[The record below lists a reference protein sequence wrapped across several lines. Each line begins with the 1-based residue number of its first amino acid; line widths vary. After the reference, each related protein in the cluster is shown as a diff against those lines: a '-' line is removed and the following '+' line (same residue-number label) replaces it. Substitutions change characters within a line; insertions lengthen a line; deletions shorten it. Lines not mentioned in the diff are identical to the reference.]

1 MDIMDF
7 SRRVRK
13 TVISLIRDKNNQELK
28 ALFLEKVNSELPDKI
43 TDTQITQVI
52 DNIALY
58 YELTKKLF
66 DYDNGFISKF
76 TFDGKFPSQMA
87 MSKSVWKTPS
97 EFVRIMNDSRVVKPS
112 IKAMEDKEEFDKLY
126 ERVKSFKS
134 NEHLEVEFPEQLSS
148 KLEELSNLLKEET
161 GEEFR
166 EKESY
171 DFESLTALKR
181 SLTEISAV
189 PTEMRVKYYSYWE
202 TRERIFSRFTN
213 IIKDIEGTLLSGKSI
228 DNEQLLEVD
237 EGAKKLLGELTEDA
251 ILPSYILGFSPI
263 ISREYKNSVKSIMLL
278 KNFLTMVGREI
289 PKKYKNLL
297 PNQDITSQMGLAYD
311 YNEQTGNIDISTE
324 ANLED
329 ELKDALEELDKQM
342 EDIKIDP
349 LFSILV
355 KNKKVPY
362 AINQDILDNTLE
374 LIREELD
381 LTGLN
386 EFKEDIQ
393 ELLDKEIDVFIENY
407 KETYSVELDKYYLP
421 MMDSSTVISH
431 FNKFESL
438 TITVSYYKNGVLDEK
453 IFTKYSDAVEFVNDN
468 SEKFFKKL
476 IRLLEI
482 EERSSK
488 MLEKPKSMGKEG
500 TPTYFRGGKTI
511 PRPTKTPK
519 VAEEKVEYY
528 KKLLDIVIEYY
539 IEPLSGSMILLED
552 TPEFYTGKYFRDLPI
567 ILTKNPIVLAEK
579 AMLQG
584 VAPIADKNDYNK
596 ISELLRTLENPDDV
610 TFNDKLIN
618 LFEDALDSYVKFWTL
633 VSVTTEKEEFS
644 LREILTDARIVLG
657 DALYEI
663 AKQTESKEALDTE
676 MFYDEPLSFW
686 NKEQEKKNVSI
697 RGLLPLLGQKEW
709 KTYVVNQNN
718 RERGTKSAYDRL
730 LRMLKESDLKLAGEL
745 TNAMLDA
752 TDILRKMQG
761 LPVYYSKKDITEI
774 EDLEYVINKIRKE
787 HNIDLYGVDIYNIV
801 KSQSSFN
808 DIGNTFGLSSE
819 IIYKIKGLFR

>member
-1 MDIMDF
+1 M
-7 SRRVRK
+7 
-13 TVISLIRDKNNQELK
+13 
-28 ALFLEKVNSELPDKI
+28 
-43 TDTQITQVI
+43 
-52 DNIALY
+52 
-58 YELTKKLF
+58 
-66 DYDNGFISKF
+66 
-76 TFDGKFPSQMA
+76 
-87 MSKSVWKTPS
+87 
-97 EFVRIMNDSRVVKPS
+97 
-112 IKAMEDKEEFDKLY
+112 
-126 ERVKSFKS
+126 
-134 NEHLEVEFPEQLSS
+134 
-148 KLEELSNLLKEET
+148 
-161 GEEFR
+161 
-166 EKESY
+166 
-171 DFESLTALKR
+171 
-181 SLTEISAV
+181 
-189 PTEMRVKYYSYWE
+189 
-202 TRERIFSRFTN
+202 
-213 IIKDIEGTLLSGKSI
+213 
-228 DNEQLLEVD
+228 
-237 EGAKKLLGELTEDA
+237 
-251 ILPSYILGFSPI
+251 
-263 ISREYKNSVKSIMLL
+263 
-278 KNFLTMVGREI
+278 
-289 PKKYKNLL
+289 
-297 PNQDITSQMGLAYD
+297 
-311 YNEQTGNIDISTE
+311 
-324 ANLED
+324 
-329 ELKDALEELDKQM
+329 
-342 EDIKIDP
+342 
-349 LFSILV
+349 
-355 KNKKVPY
+355 
-362 AINQDILDNTLE
+362 
-374 LIREELD
+374 
-381 LTGLN
+381 
-386 EFKEDIQ
+386 
-393 ELLDKEIDVFIENY
+393 
-407 KETYSVELDKYYLP
+407 
-421 MMDSSTVISH
+421 
-431 FNKFESL
+431 
-438 TITVSYYKNGVLDEK
+438 
-453 IFTKYSDAVEFVNDN
+453 
-468 SEKFFKKL
+468 
-476 IRLLEI
+476 
-482 EERSSK
+482 
-488 MLEKPKSMGKEG
+488 
-500 TPTYFRGGKTI
+500 
-511 PRPTKTPK
+511 
-519 VAEEKVEYY
+519 AEEKVEYY